1 MQYSHRLSDIDITK
15 GAKDMEKNKVKVM
28 ICGTEYTLSAED
40 DKEYLAE
47 LGKELDA
54 KMTEL
59 IKNNQRL
66 SVTQC
71 AVLSA
76 LEYLDAFKKADANAE
91 NLRSQIQDYLEDAAR
106 ARTDSEITKR
116 EVERLGKELAAL
128 RSKSAN

>member
-1 MQYSHRLSDIDITK
+1 
-15 GAKDMEKNKVKVM
+15 MEKNKVKVM

>member
-1 MQYSHRLSDIDITK
+1 
-15 GAKDMEKNKVKVM
+15 MEKNKVKVT
-28 ICGTEYTLSAED
+28 ICGTEYTISAED

-47 LGKELDA
+47 LGQELNDRMTGLLKE
-54 KMTEL
+54 
-59 IKNNQRL
+59 NQRL
-66 SVTQC
+66 SITQC

-116 EVERLGKELAAL
+116 EVERLGKELSAL
-128 RSKSAN
+128 RSKKSD